1 MATYTLIT
9 KALDRAKERSGA
21 STADD
26 AYLTE
31 LLTMS
36 AGVDAETITHYR
48 PFYVAAKWI
57 EQNQDAQTLTEAD
70 GAKFTGLAKP
80 IESLLALQ
88 SAYDSA
94 NKLTVPKGFEA
105 AALDCVKCDGVAT
118 RTRRGT
124 RSFTPSLRP

>member
-1 MATYTLIT
+1 MTYLLIT
-9 KALDRAKERSGA
+9 DALARAKERSGA
-21 STADD
+21 SALDD

-31 LLTMS
+31 LLAMS
-36 AGVDAETITHYR
+36 AGVDAEAITHYR

-88 SAYDSA
+88 AAYDRA
-94 NKLTVPKGFEA
+94 NELTVPKGFEA
-105 AALDCVKCDGVAT
+105 AALDCVKCDGVSST

-124 RSFTPSLRP
+124 RSFAPSLRP